1 MKKWVKN
8 KAPEFFAANFFL
20 KERTF
25 PCLISDGFLFHMYPC
40 YWEMPLFGSNYN
52 SIVYQ
57 WRHYRVTL
65 KKIKHRKPQ
74 IWGIFHLKVQNK
86 TFLSSESVS
95 EVMFFLKY
103 NLIPTFCKKLEC
115 NWMKISCT
123 IIFFR
128 MVSAKCSSNLEPCLP
143 LLCDVTRS
151 PGNWRLHV
159 PLASLTSR

>member
-8 KAPEFFAANFFL
+8 KAPEFSAANFFL
-20 KERTF
+20 KERKF
-25 PCLISDGFLFHMYPC
+25 PRLISDGFLFHIYPC

-57 WRHYRVTL
+57 WSHYWVTL

-123 IIFFR
+123 IIFSGWCHLN
-128 MVSAKCSSNLEPCLP
+128 VPLILNLVLLP
-143 LLCDVTRS
+143 TWLRS
-151 PGNWRLHV
+151 PQHCIFCALV
-159 PLASLTSR
+159 ASI